1 MPESLPQKPPK
12 SPFLCQKGT
21 SLGDVS
27 PLSRH
32 PDARYDTYV
41 VARVL
46 LESNNTRVVRLA
58 ATQLG

>member
-1 MPESLPQKPPK
+1 MA
-12 SPFLCQKGT
+12 PFLCQKGT